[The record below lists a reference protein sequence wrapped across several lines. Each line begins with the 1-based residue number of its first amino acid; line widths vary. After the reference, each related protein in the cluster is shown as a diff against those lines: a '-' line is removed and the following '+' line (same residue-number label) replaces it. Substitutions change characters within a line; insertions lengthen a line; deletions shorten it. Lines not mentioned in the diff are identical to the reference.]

1 MYGNF
6 YPRAAVPG
14 LSLLE
19 RIGPGG
25 EALKAW
31 HAHAF
36 RRAVILSMRSVGCW
50 NREPM
55 HALRR
60 WVCFGALDPL
70 DKPQSKL
77 DGVAEARRLQ
87 LLIDA
92 IVDYA
97 IYMIDVD
104 GTVRSWNAGAERLKG
119 YSADEIIGK
128 PFSSFYSPEDRA
140 KGLPQTALR
149 IAAETGRFSSE
160 GWRVRKDGRRFWA
173 LVVVDAI
180 RDEQGQVIGFA
191 KVTRDITERQQA
203 HNELLESERR
213 YRRLIEAVVDYA
225 IFQLD
230 PVGNV
235 STWNPGAQRIKGYD
249 PDEIIGRHFSQF
261 YTPEDIQLGVPK
273 LALAEA
279 AKQGRFEAEGWRM
292 RKDGSRFW
300 ASVVIDRIKDEAGE
314 LVGFAK
320 VTRDVTERKQ
330 AHEELQRVQLQLA
343 ASQKL
348 EAVGQLSGGIAHD
361 FNNLLMIV
369 LGNLETAERN
379 SRGFD
384 NSTNLQRALA
394 NAKRGAQR
402 AAALTSRLL
411 AFSRRQALDPRP
423 INLNNFLNGLQ
434 EFLQRTLG
442 ERIEVQ
448 AVGSAGLWSIEAD
461 TNHLESAIINLGI
474 NARDAMPDGGKLTV
488 EAVNVLADEDYCR
501 VNPELSP
508 GQYVIVCV
516 TDTGT
521 GMTAEVLNHAF
532 EPFFTTKE
540 PGHGTGLGLS
550 QVYGF
555 VKQSGGHVKI
565 YSEVGQG
572 TSIRMYFPRYHGE
585 ARSADSDA
593 DEIRPEGEKL
603 ETILVVEDDA
613 DLRAYVSELLRDL
626 NYRVLVASSAQAALT
641 ILLQE
646 ESKVDLLLTDV
657 VMPGINGRELGRR
670 AHQIRPGIKILYMTG
685 YSRNAVVHQGRLDEG
700 VELLEKPVSQAKLA
714 LRVREMLDRFRPES

>member
-1 MYGNF
+1 
-6 YPRAAVPG
+6 
-14 LSLLE
+14 L
-19 RIGPGG
+19 
-25 EALKAW
+25 
-31 HAHAF
+31 
-36 RRAVILSMRSVGCW
+36 
-50 NREPM
+50 
-55 HALRR
+55 
-60 WVCFGALDPL
+60 
-70 DKPQSKL
+70 
-77 DGVAEARRLQ
+77 
-87 LLIDA
+87 
-92 IVDYA
+92 
-97 IYMIDVD
+97 
-104 GTVRSWNAGAERLKG
+104 
-119 YSADEIIGK
+119 
-128 PFSSFYSPEDRA
+128 FYSPEDRV
-140 KGLPQTALR
+140 KELPQTALR
-149 IAAETGRFSSE
+149 IAAQTGRFSSE
-160 GWRVRKDGRRFWA
+160 GWRVRKDGSRFWA

-180 RDEQGQVIGFA
+180 RGEQGQVIGFA

-230 PVGNV
+230 PAGNV
-235 STWNPGAQRIKGYD
+235 TTWNPGAQRIKGYD
-249 PDEIIGRHFSQF
+249 PDEIIGRHFSRF
-261 YTPEDIQLGVPK
+261 YTPEDAQLGVPK

-279 AKQGRFEAEGWRM
+279 AEQGRFEAEGWRM

-300 ASVVIDRIKDEAGE
+300 ASVVIDRITDEAGE

-330 AHEELQRVQLQLA
+330 AQDELQRVQLQLA

-379 SRGFD
+379 SRGLAE
-384 NSTNLQRALA
+384 STNLQRALA

-411 AFSRRQALDPRP
+411 AFSRRQALDPKP
-423 INLNNFLNGLQ
+423 INLNIFLNGLQ

-442 ERIEVQ
+442 EAIEVQ
-448 AVGSAGLWSIEAD
+448 TVGSAGLWSIEAD

-516 TDTGT
+516 TDSGT
-521 GMTAEVLNHAF
+521 GMTADVINHAF

-540 PGHGTGLGLS
+540 PGQGTGLGLS

-572 TSIRMYFPRYHGE
+572 TSIRMYFPRYHGD
-585 ARSADSDA
+585 ARPVDSDS
-593 DEIRPEGEKL
+593 DELRPEGEKL

-626 NYRVLVASSAQAALT
+626 NYRVVPASSAQAALT

-646 ESKVDLLLTDV
+646 EPKVDLLLTDV

-670 AHQIRPGIKILYMTG
+670 AQQIRPGIKILYMTG

-700 VELLEKPVSQAKLA
+700 VELLEKPISQAKLA
-714 LRVREMLDRFRPES
+714 LRLREMLDRVDPKS

>member
-1 MYGNF
+1 M
-6 YPRAAVPG
+6 
-14 LSLLE
+14 
-19 RIGPGG
+19 RI
-25 EALKAW
+25 
-31 HAHAF
+31 
-36 RRAVILSMRSVGCW
+36 
-50 NREPM
+50 
-55 HALRR
+55 LRR
-60 WVCFGALDPL
+60 WVCLGALDPL
-70 DKPQSKL
+70 DKPPSQL
-77 DGVAEARRLQ
+77 DAVPDARRLQ

-97 IYMIDVD
+97 IYMIDID

-128 PFSSFYSPEDRA
+128 PFSSFYSPEDRT

-160 GWRVRKDGRRFWA
+160 GWRVRKDGSRFWA
-173 LVVVDAI
+173 LIVVDAI
-180 RDEQGQVIGFA
+180 RDDQGQVIGFA

-230 PVGNV
+230 PAGNV
-235 STWNPGAQRIKGYD
+235 TTWNPGAQRIKGYD
-249 PDEIIGRHFSQF
+249 PEEIIGQHFSQF
-261 YTPEDIQLGVPK
+261 YTPEDIELGVPK

-279 AKQGRFEAEGWRM
+279 AEQGRFEAEGWRM

-300 ASVVIDRIKDEAGE
+300 ASVVIDRITDEAGE

-330 AHEELQRVQLQLA
+330 AQDELQRIQQQLA

-379 SRGFD
+379 SRGLA
-384 NSTNLQRALA
+384 NSMNLQRALA
-394 NAKRGAQR
+394 NAKRGAHR

-411 AFSRRQALDPRP
+411 AFSRRQALDPQP

-448 AVGSAGLWSIEAD
+448 TVGSAGLWSIEAD

-501 VNPELSP
+501 LNPELSP

-521 GMTAEVLNHAF
+521 GMTADVLNHAF

-540 PGHGTGLGLS
+540 LGQGTGLGLS

-572 TSIRMYFPRYHGE
+572 TSIRMYFPRYHGD
-585 ARSADSDA
+585 ARPVDSDA
-593 DEIRPEGEKL
+593 DEFRPEGEKL

-626 NYRVLVASSAQAALT
+626 NYRVVAASSAQAALT

-646 ESKVDLLLTDV
+646 EPKVDLLLTDV

-670 AHQIRPGIKILYMTG
+670 AQQIRPGIKILYMTG

-700 VELLEKPVSQAKLA
+700 VELLEKPISQAKLA
-714 LRVREMLDRFRPES
+714 LRVREMLDRFGPEP

>member
-1 MYGNF
+1 
-6 YPRAAVPG
+6 
-14 LSLLE
+14 LTKL
-19 RIGPGG
+19 
-25 EALKAW
+25 
-31 HAHAF
+31 
-36 RRAVILSMRSVGCW
+36 
-50 NREPM
+50 
-55 HALRR
+55 
-60 WVCFGALDPL
+60 
-70 DKPQSKL
+70 QSKL
-77 DGVAEARRLQ
+77 DGVADARRLQ

-104 GTVRSWNAGAERLKG
+104 GTVRSWNSGAERLKG

-128 PFSSFYSPEDRA
+128 SFSSFYSPEDRA
-140 KGLPQTALR
+140 RGLPQTALR
-149 IAAETGRFSSE
+149 IGAETGRFSSE
-160 GWRVRKDGRRFWA
+160 GWRVRKDGSRFWA

-180 RDEQGQVIGFA
+180 RDEQGRVIGFA

-235 STWNPGAQRIKGYD
+235 TTWNPGAQRIKGYD
-249 PDEIIGRHFSQF
+249 PDEIIGQHFSRF
-261 YTPEDIQLGVPK
+261 YMPEDIQLGVPK

-292 RKDGSRFW
+292 RRDGSRFW
-300 ASVVIDRIKDEAGE
+300 ASVVIDRITDEAGE

-330 AHEELQRVQLQLA
+330 AQDELQRVQQQLA

-379 SRGFD
+379 SRGLA
-384 NSTNLQRALA
+384 NSQNLQRALA
-394 NAKRGAQR
+394 NAKRGTQR

-411 AFSRRQALDPRP
+411 AFSRRQALDPHP

-448 AVGSAGLWSIEAD
+448 TVGSAGLWSIEAD
-461 TNHLESAIINLGI
+461 ANHLESAIINLGI

-521 GMTAEVLNHAF
+521 GMTADVLNHAF

-540 PGHGTGLGLS
+540 SGQGTGLGLS

-585 ARSADSDA
+585 ARPVESDA
-593 DEIRPEGEKL
+593 DEFPPEGERL

-626 NYRVLVASSAQAALT
+626 NYRVVVASSAQAALT
-641 ILLQE
+641 ILLQDE
-646 ESKVDLLLTDV
+646 PKVDLVLTDV
-657 VMPGINGRELGRR
+657 VMPGINGREMGRR
-670 AHQIRPGIKILYMTG
+670 AQQIRPGIKILYMTG

-700 VELLEKPVSQAKLA
+700 VELLEKPISQAKLA
-714 LRVREMLDRFRPES
+714 LRVREMLDRLDPKS